1 MRVCANPPF
10 VGESKQQQQQNN
22 GSNVNSAHIIDSSN
36 YIILQKTNFIIIT
49 NDCVD
54 DFVYDLVFIINS
66 YGFRVA
72 FLEQDKFVFVIFL
85 HWFILEFII
94 NILNIV
100 EKNEQEKTKK
110 KTKTKKRNKNKF
122 LCISNYFYVCM
133 YVLCD
138 LFCYIL
144 RY

>member
-10 VGESKQQQQQNN
+10 VGESKQQQQQHN

-85 HWFILEFII
+85 DWFILEFII

-110 KTKTKKRNKNKF
+110 KNKNKKTKQKQ
-122 LCISNYFYVCM
+122 ISLYF
-133 YVLCD
+133 
-138 LFCYIL
+138 
-144 RY
+144 